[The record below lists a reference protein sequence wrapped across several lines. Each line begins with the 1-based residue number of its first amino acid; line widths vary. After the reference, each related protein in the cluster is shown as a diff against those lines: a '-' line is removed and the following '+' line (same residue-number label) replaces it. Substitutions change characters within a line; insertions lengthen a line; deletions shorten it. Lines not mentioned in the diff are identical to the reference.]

1 MKSQRTWP
9 TARWVG
15 CSILV
20 GGLGIFGLV
29 SMVLALD
36 AEAVD
41 LEVYRAGGEAALAGR
56 DLYNAPVWYDFRFTY
71 PPFAALVFTPLSLLS
86 AATAKTLVVLL
97 NTSLLVFIVARSWHS
112 VGRPATRLL
121 VPAVI
126 AVSGTS
132 FVLESVHSNFNDG
145 QINLLLVA
153 LVLADLTGR
162 TDHPARGVGVGL
174 AAALKLTPLIFVAY
188 LIVTRKFRQAAV
200 ASACAAGT
208 VAVSF
213 LVVPAAATDYWL
225 RGMFADLSRIH
236 VDPTSRHNQSLRGL
250 LLKNGVPE
258 TPALWLWLALGAVVG
273 VAALMLATRATRRG
287 EQLLA
292 LSLCGLCAAAVSP
305 WSWGHH
311 WVWLVPFG
319 VFLTRVVGR
328 PGRRGRWLPTAVLVA
343 GTLPGVLALAD
354 PMDDDAVPVL
364 TDGPLAFVLANLY
377 VFIFITIL
385 VAAAVDLRSQRTLSA
400 GPRDREK
407 LPMDG

>member
-162 TDHPARGVGVGL
+162 TDHPARGW
-174 AAALKLTPLIFVAY
+174 
-188 LIVTRKFRQAAV
+188 
-200 ASACAAGT
+200 ASG
-208 VAVSF
+208 
-213 LVVPAAATDYWL
+213 
-225 RGMFADLSRIH
+225 SR
-236 VDPTSRHNQSLRGL
+236 RH
-250 LLKNGVPE
+250 
-258 TPALWLWLALGAVVG
+258 
-273 VAALMLATRATRRG
+273 
-287 EQLLA
+287 
-292 LSLCGLCAAAVSP
+292 
-305 WSWGHH
+305 
-311 WVWLVPFG
+311 
-319 VFLTRVVGR
+319 
-328 PGRRGRWLPTAVLVA
+328 
-343 GTLPGVLALAD
+343 
-354 PMDDDAVPVL
+354 
-364 TDGPLAFVLANLY
+364 
-377 VFIFITIL
+377 
-385 VAAAVDLRSQRTLSA
+385 
-400 GPRDREK
+400 
-407 LPMDG
+407 